1 MAPLRIVRVPRR
13 SSPPDRNWPDRH
25 ALSLL
30 ALAWRQ
36 AELGTRRELTQL
48 REEHAVAMYEA
59 TKIAIVTRL
68 MEAKSRITGRSEAA
82 SAFGAPCIFRAAYD
96 STTLKDEFLE
106 NPDFIE
112 ALAARAVS
120 TLKRKQ
126 RIVDGLRGLPLRGI
140 AGVKVLRGPEENTVE
155 ALMEFHAT
163 LVLHVAFERKSSL
176 CKRALAEG
184 PSSAATLPAKS
195 DSAPSVLAAPRL
207 RAAARAGE
215 KASLHLQPPAST
227 ASSAPSVLAAE
238 RTPRFAAPWTRVDAD
253 WEVRGTF
260 LHFPGHMLAAA
271 ALEEGVDGSSH
282 PPRPRRCRSA
292 SDRCLA
298 GATSSAAQS

>member
-13 SSPPDRNWPDRH
+13 CSPPDRHWPDRH

-68 MEAKSRITGRSEAA
+68 MEAKSRITERSEAA
-82 SAFGAPCIFRAAYD
+82 GAFGAPCIFRAAYD

-112 ALAARAVS
+112 TLASRAVS

-126 RIVDGLRGLPLRGI
+126 RIVEGLRGLPMRGI
-140 AGVKVLRGPEENTVE
+140 AGVKVLRGPEENTIE

-195 DSAPSVLAAPRL
+195 DSAPSVLAATRL
-207 RAAARAGE
+207 RAAAREATRGALLAPPARGE
-215 KASLHLQPPAST
+215 EASLHLRAPAST
-227 ASSAPSVLAAE
+227 ASS
-238 RTPRFAAPWTRVDAD
+238 FAAPWTRVDAD
-253 WEVRGTF
+253 WEVSRTF